1 MSTSAP
7 AGSAPAAAAAEDT
20 VLTHRQIV
28 TILIGLMMAMFLA
41 ALDQTV
47 VSTAMR
53 TIADDLGGF
62 SLQAWATTAFLITS
76 TISTPLYGKLSDIY
90 GRKPFIL
97 FSIGIFIVGSVLCG
111 VAGNIYQLAAFR
123 AVQGIGAGGLFS
135 LAFAIIG
142 DVVPPRE
149 RAKYQG
155 YFLAVFGTSSV
166 LGPVLGGF
174 FAGSSEILGV
184 TGWRWIF
191 YINVPIALA
200 AFLVVMRVLHIP
212 HRRQDHRIDWP
223 GALTLIVT
231 LVPLL
236 TVAEQGREWGWGS
249 GRSLLCYGIG
259 AVGLVLFLLAEFGYK
274 DDALLPMRLFR
285 GRTFSVASISSF
297 ILGMA
302 MFGGLL
308 TLPLYLQIVKGAT
321 PTKAG
326 LMLLPLVL
334 GIMSG
339 SIISGQVI
347 ARTGRYRIFPIVG
360 AALMLAALV
369 LFSRIGADTPLWRTM
384 LIMALMGL
392 GLGGNMQPVITAV
405 QNAASPREI
414 GVATSTV
421 TFFRSMGGTLG
432 AAVFLSILFS
442 LLPDKIRSAFTA
454 AQSTTAFRSAAAAHP
469 DQVAALQSTTTSGS
483 SSSLNDTSFLEKL
496 DATLAHPF
504 KVGFSDSM
512 SVVFLVASA
521 IMVAGL
527 IAIQFLP
534 EIALR
539 SMSAAQARAA
549 EDAAADGAAAAAAS
563 PAAGAALASTAASA
577 SAAGAAEPAPA
588 GAPASSAAGGAALA
602 STAAPA
608 SADGGAAPPSASVA
622 PPSTSTSATA
632 STEAGTPFA
641 AAASSSASAS
651 AVTAGGDGA
660 LSVDPTAGSA
670 FSAASSP
677 NGGGASPTPASP
689 NGGPTAASSTP
700 AAISGDGT
708 HLESSASLSSP
719 ADSAG
724 GAHEADAVASPASA
738 THAPAHARQSGVH
751 EADGEAPTS
760 DTEPRHSL

>member
-1 MSTSAP
+1 MSTT
-7 AGSAPAAAAAEDT
+7 APAATGDDT
-20 VLTHRQIV
+20 ALTHRQIV
-28 TILIGLMMAMFLA
+28 TILVGLMMAMFLA
-41 ALDQTV
+41 ALDQTI

-111 VAGNIYQLAAFR
+111 TAGSIYQLAAYR

-174 FAGSSEILGV
+174 FAGTGDILGV

-223 GALTLIVT
+223 GALALIVC

-236 TVAEQGREWGWGS
+236 IVAEQGREWGWGS

-259 AVGLVLFLLAEFGYK
+259 FVGLILFLVAETAYK
-274 DDALLPMRLFR
+274 EEALLPIRLFR
-285 GRTFSVASISSF
+285 GRTFSVASIASF
-297 ILGMA
+297 VLGMA

-321 PTKAG
+321 PTEAG

-334 GIMSG
+334 GIMTG
-339 SIISGQVI
+339 SIVSGQTI

-360 AALMLAALV
+360 SVLMLAALF

-405 QNAASPREI
+405 QNAANPREI

-432 AAVFLSILFS
+432 AAVFLSVLFS
-442 LLPDKIRSAFTA
+442 LLPDKIKSAFTSASTAPEFRA
-454 AQSTTAFRSAAAAHP
+454 AVQAHP
-469 DQVAALQSTTTSGS
+469 QDLQKIQGAATSGS
-483 SSSLNDTSFLEKL
+483 ASSLNDTSFL
-496 DATLAHPF
+496 DSVNATLAHPL

-512 SVVFLVASA
+512 SVVFMVAA
-521 IMVAGL
+521 GIMVVGFVIIL
-527 IAIQFLP
+527 FLP
-534 EIALR
+534 EIPLR
-539 SMSAAQARAA
+539 SMSGAQARAA
-549 EDAAADGAAAAAAS
+549 EDAAASGS
-563 PAAGAALASTAASA
+563 PAATTP
-577 SAAGAAEPAPA
+577 PAN
-588 GAPASSAAGGAALA
+588 S
-602 STAAPA
+602 
-608 SADGGAAPPSASVA
+608 
-622 PPSTSTSATA
+622 
-632 STEAGTPFA
+632 
-641 AAASSSASAS
+641 
-651 AVTAGGDGA
+651 
-660 LSVDPTAGSA
+660 
-670 FSAASSP
+670 SSP
-677 NGGGASPTPASP
+677 NGGSTAASSSP
-689 NGGPTAASSTP
+689 NGGSAAGSSSPAVAASSN
-700 AAISGDGT
+700 GG
-708 HLESSASLSSP
+708 SP
-719 ADSAG
+719 ATAALETAG
-724 GAHEADAVASPASA
+724 GAHEAAETAPAVDH
-738 THAPAHARQSGVH
+738 TPAHAVEAGAH
-751 EADGEAPTS
+751 EADGEASPT
-760 DTEPRHSL
+760 DVPPRHAR

>member
-1 MSTSAP
+1 MSTT
-7 AGSAPAAAAAEDT
+7 APAATGDDT
-20 VLTHRQIV
+20 ALTHRQIV
-28 TILIGLMMAMFLA
+28 TILVGLMMAMFLA
-41 ALDQTV
+41 ALDQTI

-111 VAGNIYQLAAFR
+111 TAGTIYQLAAYR

-174 FAGSSEILGV
+174 FAGTGEILGV

-223 GALTLIVT
+223 GALALIVC

-236 TVAEQGREWGWGS
+236 IVAEQGREWGWDS
-249 GRSLLCYGIG
+249 GRALLCYGIG
-259 AVGLVLFLLAEFGYK
+259 VVGLVLFLVAETLYK
-274 DDALLPMRLFR
+274 EEALLPMRLFR
-285 GRTFSVASISSF
+285 GRTFSVASIASF
-297 ILGMA
+297 VLGMA

-321 PTKAG
+321 PTEAG

-334 GIMSG
+334 GIMTG
-339 SIISGQVI
+339 SIVSGQTI

-360 AALMLAALV
+360 SVLMLVALF

-384 LIMALMGL
+384 LIMVVMGL

-405 QNAASPREI
+405 QNAANPREI

-432 AAVFLSILFS
+432 AAVFLSVLFS
-442 LLPDKIRSAFTA
+442 LLPDKIKSAFTSA
-454 AQSTTAFRSAAAAHP
+454 STTPEFRAAVQAHP
-469 DQVAALQSTTTSGS
+469 QDLQKIQGAATSGS
-483 SSSLNDTSFLEKL
+483 ASSLNDTSFL
-496 DATLAHPF
+496 DSVNATLAHPL
-504 KVGFSDSM
+504 KVGFSDAM
-512 SVVFLVASA
+512 SVVFMVAA
-521 IMVAGL
+521 GIMVVGFIIIL
-527 IAIQFLP
+527 FLP
-534 EIALR
+534 EIPLR
-539 SMSAAQARAA
+539 SMSGAQARAA
-549 EDAAADGAAAAAAS
+549 EDAAASGS
-563 PAAGAALASTAASA
+563 PAATTPPATSSVDAS
-577 SAAGAAEPAPA
+577 
-588 GAPASSAAGGAALA
+588 
-602 STAAPA
+602 AAPA
-608 SADGGAAPPSASVA
+608 SPNGSS
-622 PPSTSTSATA
+622 
-632 STEAGTPFA
+632 A
-641 AAASSSASAS
+641 AAASSSVAS
-651 AVTAGGDGA
+651 AVTS
-660 LSVDPTAGSA
+660 SVS
-670 FSAASSP
+670 ASSSSVVDASS
-677 NGGGASPTPASP
+677 NGGSQ
-689 NGGPTAASSTP
+689 ASS
-700 AAISGDGT
+700 S
-708 HLESSASLSSP
+708 LET
-719 ADSAG
+719 AG
-724 GAHEADAVASPASA
+724 GAHEADATAAPVDH
-738 THAPAHARQSGVH
+738 TPAHAVEAGAH
-751 EADGEAPTS
+751 EADEEASPT
-760 DTEPRHSL
+760 DAPPRHAR